1 MRKINNFL
9 IFFIILIFVLT
20 IFLFASFYDLQISQ
34 FFADM
39 TPNLYYSNNF
49 FAVFFEIFG
58 ESILF
63 ILLGLSLAVI
73 FWAIYYKIKKP
84 IKFLFQTLSVS
95 ACIGINFLCFWR
107 VFNYVKNYMEFEFNY
122 IFLTILIIFSI
133 IFAFLYIFL
142 LKNIKKNII
151 YKLFWVS
158 CLIILVALFSNLTI
172 QILKNDV
179 WGRMRFRAMF
189 YIDDFSNYT
198 AWWEMNGHSLSYAF
212 RFLNLPDDAFRSF
225 PSGHTSAVAITF
237 CFWFLP
243 LFFRNRISK
252 QAKFW
257 CYFLP
262 IILTLIIGFS
272 RIVAGAHFLTD
283 ILFAILIV
291 MIYIAIFV
299 PYLIALRKNL
309 KPMQHRKRKLS
320 I

>member
-63 ILLGLSLAVI
+63 ILIGLSLAVI

-84 IKFLFQTLSVS
+84 IKFLFQTISVS

-107 VFNYVKNYMEFEFNY
+107 VFNYVKNYMDFEFNY
-122 IFLTILIIFSI
+122 LIVTILIIFSI

-198 AWWEMNGHSLSYAF
+198 PWWEMNGHSLSYAF

-262 IILTLIIGFS
+262 IILTLIVGFS

-291 MIYIAIFV
+291 MIYIAVFV

-309 KPMQHRKRKLS
+309 KPMRHRKRKLS